1 LRVERLKQSEG
12 ERDALQK
19 KGISLSLVPKKKS
32 ERAEDDDERAFRVR
46 VCLTAEKN
54 FCFSPREQR
63 RCKKVHNSLSQQKK
77 KSETFDSSVL

>member
-1 LRVERLKQSEG
+1 MREK
-12 ERDALQK
+12 DAFAQK
-19 KGISLSLVPKKKS
+19 KGISLSLVPKKQS

-63 RCKKVHNSLSQQKK
+63 RCKKVHNSLSLSLNKKKK
-77 KSETFDSSVL
+77 KSETFESSVL